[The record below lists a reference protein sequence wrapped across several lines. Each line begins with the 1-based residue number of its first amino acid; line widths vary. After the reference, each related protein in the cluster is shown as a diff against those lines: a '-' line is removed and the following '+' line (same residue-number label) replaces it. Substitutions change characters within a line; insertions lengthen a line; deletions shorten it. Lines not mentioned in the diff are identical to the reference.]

1 MKRTGISSHRIVLLT
16 FFISLFLTF
25 PVLAAELEAPQAANQ
40 DLDPN
45 ALVDELGLPGV
56 VPVSHPGRLYP
67 ASDDFPT
74 GPEIGEMFPDFT
86 LRNQHG
92 ELVNFR
98 QRSQGSKVILDF
110 FRSAVW

>member
-1 MKRTGISSHRIVLLT
+1 MKRIGNTRQRVVLLA
-16 FFISLFLTF
+16 FLIAVFSNISA
-25 PVLAAELEAPQAANQ
+25 LAAEVEIPVAANL

-45 ALVDELGLPGV
+45 AFVDELGLPGV

-67 ASDDFPT
+67 ATDDFPT
-74 GPEIGEMFPDFT
+74 GPEIGELFPNFS

-98 QRSQGSKVILDF
+98 QSSQGTKVILDF
-110 FRSAVW
+110 FRSVVW